1 MRRPGPSPPNL
12 PLLRQICGSPGGQDQ
27 DQKEKGQERVIR
39 IAVDAMGGDYAP
51 AEIVKGAVLAS
62 LDYPAS
68 IILAGDEKKLREE
81 LSRCR
86 KKGEISI
93 AHASEVIGNDESPV
107 SAVKQKKD
115 SSLNVAVSLVKNK
128 KADAI
133 VSAGNTG
140 ALMAAS
146 LFGLGRIPG
155 VERPAIATVFPTPS
169 GPILLLDMG
178 ANVDCKPKHLQQFA
192 KMGSLYAE
200 HVMRIPNPRVGLLNI
215 GEEKEKGNELVVES
229 WPLLKETKINFIGN
243 VEAKEILSGK
253 VNVVVCDGFVGNLI
267 LKFGESISD
276 FIVTLLKKELT
287 KNFVSKFAAFLLLPA
302 LANIKKSVDY
312 DEAGGA
318 PMLGINGV
326 VFKAHGR
333 AKAKAIKNALR
344 VAFEA
349 VQEDL
354 VGCLSKMEQ

>member
-1 MRRPGPSPPNL
+1 M
-12 PLLRQICGSPGGQDQ
+12 
-27 DQKEKGQERVIR
+27 IR

-51 AEIVKGAVLAS
+51 VEIVKGAVLAS
-62 LDYPAS
+62 LDYPIR
-68 IILAGDEKKLREE
+68 IILSGEEKKLQQE
-81 LSRCR
+81 LSRYR
-86 KKGEISI
+86 KKGDISI

-107 SAVKQKKD
+107 AAVKQKKD

-140 ALMAAS
+140 ALMASS

-155 VERPAIATVFPTPS
+155 VERPAIAAIFPTPA

-178 ANVDCKPKHLQQFA
+178 ANVDCKPKHLQQFGE
-192 KMGSLYAE
+192 MGSLYAE
-200 HVMRIPNPRVGLLNI
+200 HVMHIANPRVGLLNI

-229 WPLLKETKINFIGN
+229 WPLLKESKINFVGN

-267 LKFGESISD
+267 LKFGESISG
-276 FIVTLLKKELT
+276 FTVSLLKQELK
-287 KNFVSKFAAFLLLPA
+287 KNLITKFAAFLLFPA

-312 DEAGGA
+312 DEEGAA

-333 AKAKAIKNALR
+333 AKSKAFKNALR
-344 VAFEA
+344 VAYEA

-354 VGCLSKMEQ
+354 VGCISKMEGRGAS